1 MQPVPVLLVTGM
13 LTLSLFAGVSGA
25 HEFLV
30 KPDRLTAGKGET
42 VTVQAQAAHV
52 FMISDEAEDPDT
64 CQVQLRQGEKIISVP
79 LSVDSSIKALTGR
92 IMLPETG
99 SALLVGHRLPQTW
112 SDTTEGVLEGNRDSL
127 ERQGKKVLKVVQ
139 YEKFSKTLLNAT
151 PGDTSYSTKLGQG
164 LEIVLLTNPA
174 TLTKGEELKA
184 CVLLHGQPVQTTL
197 AATYDGFSKE
207 PDVYAERVQ
216 TGSDGIA
223 TLRLS
228 RPGLWML
235 RAAASED
242 VNKNGIDKRDLRST
256 YVFAVK

>member
-1 MQPVPVLLVTGM
+1 MQSIPVLLLTGV
-13 LTLSLFAGVSGA
+13 LSLSAFAGVSDA

-30 KPDRLTAGKGET
+30 KPDKVTAGKGEA
-42 VTVQAQAAHV
+42 VAVQAQAAHV
-52 FMISDEAEDPDT
+52 FMISDEAEDPGT

-79 LSVDSSIKALTGR
+79 LGVDSSVKALTGR
-92 IMLPETG
+92 IALPEAG
-99 SALLVGHRLPQTW
+99 AALLVGHRLPQTW
-112 SDTTEGVLEGNRDSL
+112 SDTTEGVLEGNREAL
-127 ERQGKKVLKVVQ
+127 EKQGKKVLKVVQ
-139 YEKFSKTLLNAT
+139 YEKFSKTLLNAA
-151 PGDTSYSTKLGQG
+151 PEDTLYGTKVGQG

-174 TLTKGEELKA
+174 ALNGGGEVKA

-197 AATYDGFSKE
+197 AATYDGFSSD
-207 PDVYAERVQ
+207 PDVYAEKVQ
-216 TGSDGIA
+216 TGSDGTA

-235 RAAASED
+235 RAAADED